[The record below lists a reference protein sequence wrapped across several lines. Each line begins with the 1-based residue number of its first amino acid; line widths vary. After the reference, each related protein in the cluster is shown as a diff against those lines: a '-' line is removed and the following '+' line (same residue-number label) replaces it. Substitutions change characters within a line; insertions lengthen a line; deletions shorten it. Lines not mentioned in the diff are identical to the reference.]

1 MVGVLGEL
9 RPPLIGS
16 LGMLH
21 ASLPRTP
28 HSGPGDVNTEE
39 FRPLQHFVT
48 VEKEWLPE
56 GPRDLEMGNWTLGC
70 FL

>member
-1 MVGVLGEL
+1 MGVLGEL

-28 HSGPGDVNTEE
+28 HSKPADVNTEE

-48 VEKEWLPE
+48 VEKEWHPKGL
-56 GPRDLEMGNWTLGC
+56 RDLEMGNWTLGC